1 MNKLGE
7 IVEGL
12 KDIAVDKL
20 DEWIVRL
27 DMDVVFPM
35 KVRYM
40 RLKNGSYNICILFF
54 VLLIVTIFVVTNL
67 FALYPKLDEL

>member
-7 IVEGL
+7 IIECL
-12 KDIAVDKL
+12 KEIAADKL
-20 DEWIVRL
+20 DEWIVKL
-27 DMDVVFPM
+27 DMDIVFPM

-40 RLKNGSYNICILFF
+40 RLKNGAYNTCILFF
-54 VLLIVTIFVVTNL
+54 VLLIVTIFVVMNL